1 MDAVTLAY
9 STGDERIDKAL
20 GDVISRVEHTF
31 PAEIDG
37 YYLIG
42 SRATKGALP
51 TSDID
56 MVIVFKGTQ
65 ADRTIVDR
73 AEMLVDEYARSH
85 AINLGAFVML
95 EAAIWSVYNPV
106 FKLDSAFLYGRDTRD
121 ALTLVPVE
129 EWAQQVLHAMYQAA
143 GRSRSLA
150 VMINPLD
157 PLAPQGE
164 FYGYDRDTVRLVDGA
179 EVTSTRGVVT
189 GACWYATALV
199 GLKAGQYVLRV
210 SAGVKV
216 RNVAG
221 LSCTTSSAFI
231 FSSSRRFWAS
241 NSAIAALVDTGS
253 LVYLIAALWCRS
265 KPALTLRK
273 GDAPR
278 LYRQHINDEWA
289 PFLEEV
295 YARCR
300 REWGYHIPED
310 AHGRATLRALC
321 GRYLAFENHF
331 LTAYKGF
338 VLATL
343 RDGDDAAIRLTL
355 DTMSSLPYQD
365 HEIREGVRT
374 LALAPHVDRE
384 IRRAAE
390 GTLGVL

>member
-73 AEMLVDEYARSH
+73 AETLVDEYARSH

-199 GLKAGQYVLRV
+199 GLKAGQYVLR
-210 SAGVKV
+210 
-216 RNVAG
+216 
-221 LSCTTSSAFI
+221 
-231 FSSSRRFWAS
+231 
-241 NSAIAALVDTGS
+241 
-253 LVYLIAALWCRS
+253 
-265 KPALTLRK
+265 K